1 MGDRGQGSHSDT
13 EGVQQTSRSARL
25 IWAVFAVC
33 ATVGATSVF
42 STVLTAGAA
51 TEASSSAKPVVFRN
65 PSGNALCL
73 YDTLVKAGQLECAVL
88 STGTAS
94 ATPLIWRLLAQ
105 GIPGAPFRQDNW
117 TGSDIPVIPYG
128 ATRRSGVFSCSSLTV
143 GLICWS
149 RVSSHGFLLSKLR
162 QITF

>member
-1 MGDRGQGSHSDT
+1 M
-13 EGVQQTSRSARL
+13 
-25 IWAVFAVC
+25 
-33 ATVGATSVF
+33 
-42 STVLTAGAA
+42 
-51 TEASSSAKPVVFRN
+51 FRN
-65 PSGNALCL
+65 PSGNALCV
-73 YDTLVKAGQLECAVL
+73 YDTVVKGGQLECAVA

-94 ATPLIWRLLAQ
+94 ATPLIWQLLVH

-117 TGSDIPVIPYG
+117 TGSDIPVIAYG
-128 ATRRSGVFSCSSLTV
+128 ATRRVGVFSCSSLTV